1 MSGGRQPGAATPQE
15 TTMAK
20 LDDLLK
26 IDGVMAAGEFTAD
39 GTLVDYRA
47 NMNMPPE
54 MAAMSAQF
62 CATVSMM
69 FNALAAAFSHLTPM
83 QFTPQ
88 QGWAYSGGDMT
99 VAVGGRVG
107 VFIETEKADFNKL
120 FQVLAGETAVSRS

>member
-1 MSGGRQPGAATPQE
+1 
-15 TTMAK
+15 MAK
-20 LDDLLK
+20 LDDLLR
-26 IDGVMAAGEFTAD
+26 IDGVMAAGEFAAD

-54 MAAMSAQF
+54 MAAMTAQF

-69 FNALAAAFSHLTPM
+69 FTTLGAAFSHLTPL
-83 QFTPQ
+83 QLTPH

-107 VFIETEKADFNKL
+107 VFIRTEKADFNRL
-120 FQVLAGETAVSRS
+120 FKALVG

>member
-1 MSGGRQPGAATPQE
+1 
-15 TTMAK
+15 MAK

-26 IDGVMAAGEFTAD
+26 IDGVMAAGEFTTD
-39 GTLVDYRA
+39 GTLVDYKA

-54 MAAMSAQF
+54 MAAMSVQF

-69 FNALAAAFSHLTPM
+69 FNTLAGAFSRFTPM
-83 QFTPQ
+83 HWAPA

-107 VFIETEKADFNKL
+107 VFIRTEKADFNKL
-120 FQVLAGETAVSRS
+120 FKALVG

>member
-1 MSGGRQPGAATPQE
+1 
-15 TTMAK
+15 MAK

-26 IDGVMAAGEFTAD
+26 IDGVMAAGEWTAD
-39 GTLVDYRA
+39 GTLVDYKA
-47 NMNMPPE
+47 NMSMPPE

-69 FNALAAAFSHLTPM
+69 FSTLAAAFSRLTPM
-83 QFTPQ
+83 KWTPL

-107 VFIETEKADFNKL
+107 VFIKTEKADFNRL
-120 FQVLAGETAVSRS
+120 FKVLVSQ

>member
-1 MSGGRQPGAATPQE
+1 
-15 TTMAK
+15 MAR

-26 IDGVMAAGEFTAD
+26 IDGVMAAGEFAAD
-39 GTLVDYRA
+39 GAVVDYRA

-54 MAAMSAQF
+54 LAAMSGQF

-69 FNALAAAFSHLTPM
+69 FNTLAAAFSHLTPM
-83 QFTPQ
+83 EWTPQ

-107 VFIETEKADFNKL
+107 VFIKTEKADFNQL
-120 FQVLAGETAVSRS
+120 FQLLAGEGVASRS

>member
-1 MSGGRQPGAATPQE
+1 
-15 TTMAK
+15 MAR
-20 LDDLLK
+20 LDDLLG
-26 IDGVMAAGEFTAD
+26 IDGVMAVGEFTAD
-39 GTLVDYRA
+39 GTLGDYVA

-69 FNALAAAFSHLTPM
+69 LSTLAAAFSHMTPM
-83 QFTPQ
+83 TWTPP

-107 VFIETEKADFNKL
+107 VFIRTEKADFNTL
-120 FQVLAGETAVSRS
+120 FQALVDDPAVSR